1 MTNRWG
7 INAAVFSLKCYIASM
22 LATFIAF
29 SIGLERPYWAFLT
42 AYIVSGPFA
51 GAVVSR
57 ALFRLIGTFVGASF
71 AIFIVPPLVHSP
83 VLLVSAMTC
92 WLGTCVFLSLL
103 DRKPTSY
110 MFVLSGY
117 TAGLIVWPIVDAP
130 QHIFDVATLRAQ
142 EIAIGIICSA
152 LIHGVVLP
160 GSVSRALAGKMAG
173 VLKDAEAWSRDTLD
187 INPDPK
193 IDLERR
199 RLAQDITELHQQSVH
214 LPFETTQTAPR
225 VKLVRALEDNLAHL
239 MPLGAAIADRVASLR
254 ANAALPES
262 TAVLM
267 ADIRAWIDDLS
278 DDLGVI
284 EETGD
289 ALIARCAELEPAIDG
304 QSDWLELLHMSLVAR
319 LGELVTAHLNCRV
332 LKVQYSAPT
341 TRSVSPRI
349 PLLLA
354 DIGERPLNRDYT
366 GAARA
371 AGGAMLTVVVGSLIW
386 HFSGW
391 SDGGTFLMLASVFPA
406 LFGAMDNSIPPV
418 IGFFKGTVLS
428 VIIAGAYGFA
438 ILPTLDGFPE
448 LAVSLAPA
456 LLVIGSLIANPRTA
470 GFALPTMLG
479 LGSPFIISEQY
490 GADLG
495 PGVPANFATFLNSQM
510 ATFAAIFFAGAMI
523 RIIQTA
529 GVHHAIQRNLK
540 AGWND
545 LAERSNR
552 WARPNLQ
559 GWISRMLDRQALLG
573 PRLRAAGKAP
583 GEPLYDILRDL
594 RAGVAIG
601 ELRSLRLD
609 LAPEHHAPL
618 TDVLTGMQGYYR
630 KLTPEAP
637 PPEDAGLLARIDAAL
652 ARFRADPEQ
661 SVRRRA
667 ALPLITLRRTLF
679 ADAPPFTGVSTPPG
693 GKP

>member
-1 MTNRWG
+1 MTDRWG
-7 INAAVFSLKCYIASM
+7 ISTAVFSLKCYIAAM

-57 ALFRLIGTFVGASF
+57 ALFRLIGSFVGACFS
-71 AIFIVPPLVHSP
+71 ILVVPPLAHSP
-83 VLLVSAMTC
+83 VMLVTAMTC
-92 WLGTCVFLSLL
+92 WLGICVFLSLL

-160 GSVSRALAGKMAG
+160 ASVSRALAGRIGAI
-173 VLKDAEAWSRDTLD
+173 LKDAEAWSRDTLD
-187 INPDPK
+187 LEPDPN
-193 IDLERR
+193 IDIERR
-199 RLAQDITELHQQSVH
+199 RLALDITELHQQSVH

-225 VKLVRALEDNLAHL
+225 VKVVRALEGNLAEL
-239 MPLGAAIADRVASLR
+239 MPLGAAVADRIATLR
-254 ANAALPES
+254 ENGAISEPTETLI
-262 TAVLM
+262 
-267 ADIRAWIDDLS
+267 ADIRAWIDALS
-278 DDLGVI
+278 DDLVSI
-284 EETGD
+284 EKSGE
-289 ALIARCAELEPAIDG
+289 ALIRRCEALEPAIRGD
-304 QSDWLELLHMSLVAR
+304 SDWLELIEMSLIAR
-319 LGELVTAHLNCRV
+319 LGNLVSAHLNCRV
-332 LKVQYSAPT
+332 LKAQYVAPS
-341 TRSVSPRI
+341 TRPVSPRV
-349 PLLLA
+349 PDLLA
-354 DIGERPLNRDYT
+354 AVGERRLNRDYT

-371 AGGAMLTVVVGSLIW
+371 AAGAMLTVVVGSLIW
-386 HFSGW
+386 HYSGW

-418 IGFFKGTVLS
+418 VGFFKGTVLS
-428 VIIAGAYGFA
+428 VLIAGTYGFA
-438 ILPTLDGFPE
+438 ILPMLDGFPE
-448 LAVSLAPA
+448 MAVALAPA
-456 LLVIGSLIANPRTA
+456 LLVLGALMANPRTM

-495 PGVPANFATFLNSQM
+495 PGVPATFATFLNSQI
-510 ATFAAIFFAGAMI
+510 ATFCAIFFAAGMI

-529 GVHHAIQRNLK
+529 GVKHAIRRNLT
-540 AGWND
+540 AGWNN

-552 WARPNLQ
+552 WSKPDVQ
-559 GWISRMLDRQALLG
+559 GWISRMLDRQAQLG
-573 PRLRAAGKAP
+573 PRLKAAGRSQ

-601 ELRSLRLD
+601 ELRNLRSDLDRERQEPVTQVLVGMGRYYRSLRPD
-609 LAPEHHAPL
+609 QPL
-618 TDVLTGMQGYYR
+618 
-630 KLTPEAP
+630 PEAP
-637 PPEDAGLLARIDAAL
+637 DLLGRIDEAL
-652 ARFRADPEQ
+652 DRFRGDPQEN
-661 SVRRRA
+661 VRRRA

-679 ADAPPFTGVSTPPG
+679 ADAPPFAGISSPSG

>member
-7 INAAVFSLKCYIASM
+7 ISAAVFSLKCYIASM

-57 ALFRLIGTFVGASF
+57 ALFRLIGTFVGACF
-71 AIFIVPPLVHSP
+71 AIFIAPPLAHSP

-92 WLGTCVFLSLL
+92 WLGFCVFLSLL

-130 QHIFDVATLRAQ
+130 QHVFDVATLRAQ
-142 EIAIGIICSA
+142 EIAIGILCSA

-160 GSVSRALAGKMAG
+160 GSVSRALAGRMAAI
-173 VLKDAEAWSRDTLD
+173 LKDAEVWSRDTLD
-187 INPDPK
+187 LEPDPK
-193 IDLERR
+193 IDIERR

-214 LPFETTQTAPR
+214 LPFETTQLAPR
-225 VKLVRALEDNLAHL
+225 VKLVRAMEDNLAHL
-239 MPLGAAIADRVASLR
+239 MPLGAAIADRIATLR
-254 ANAALPES
+254 AHEALPES
-262 TAVLM
+262 TMALM
-267 ADIRAWIDDLS
+267 ADIRSWIDTLN
-278 DDLGVI
+278 DDLEAI

-289 ALIARCAELEPAIDG
+289 ALMVRCSELEPGIDA
-304 QSDWLELLHMSLVAR
+304 QSDWVALLHMSLVAR
-319 LGELVTAHLNCRV
+319 LGELVRAHLNCRV
-332 LKVQYSAPT
+332 LKAQYVAPSTRPVSA
-341 TRSVSPRI
+341 RI
-349 PLLLA
+349 PALLA
-354 DIGERPLNRDYT
+354 DIGERQLNRDYG

-406 LFGAMDNSIPPV
+406 LFGAMDNSLPPV
-418 IGFFKGTVLS
+418 VGFFKGTVLS
-428 VIIAGAYGFA
+428 VVIAGAYGFA
-438 ILPTLDGFPE
+438 ILPMLDGFPE
-448 LAVSLAPA
+448 MAVSLAPA
-456 LLVIGSLIANPRTA
+456 LLVLGALIANPKTA

-495 PGVPANFATFLNSQM
+495 PGVPATFATFLNSQM
-510 ATFAAIFFAGAMI
+510 ATFVAIFFAAGMV

-529 GVHHAIQRNLK
+529 GVHHAIKRSLR

-559 GWISRMLDRQALLG
+559 GWISRMLDRQAQLG
-573 PRLRAAGKAP
+573 PRLKAAGKAP
-583 GEPLYDILRDL
+583 VEPHYDILRDL
-594 RAGVAIG
+594 RAGVAVG
-601 ELRSLRLD
+601 ELRALRLD
-609 LAPEHHAPL
+609 IDKTQHAPL
-618 TDVLTGMQGYYR
+618 TDVLVGMQGYYR
-630 KLTPEAP
+630 KLTPEEP
-637 PPEDAGLLARIDAAL
+637 PTDDPTLLARIDAAL
-652 ARFRADPEQ
+652 ARFQANPVE